1 MFRSSLLAALLLIG
15 IPGIL
20 AAQQPT
26 EEQRA
31 AVRSACRSDF
41 VANCSSVEPGTKAA
55 LMCLVGN
62 EAKLSPACRTAVSAI
77 TANRAKPAR
86 TPPPAAAET
95 VPAAAPEAPALQAPP
110 KAAAQEQN
118 ADQLSAV
125 RQACTLNDFVA
136 HCSWI
141 KPTARKSCSA

>member
-41 VANCSSVEPGTKAA
+41 VANCSGVESGTKAA

-77 TANRAKPAR
+77 TANR
-86 TPPPAAAET
+86 
-95 VPAAAPEAPALQAPP
+95 VP
-110 KAAAQEQN
+110 
-118 ADQLSAV
+118 
-125 RQACTLNDFVA
+125 T
-136 HCSWI
+136 
-141 KPTARKSCSA
+141 